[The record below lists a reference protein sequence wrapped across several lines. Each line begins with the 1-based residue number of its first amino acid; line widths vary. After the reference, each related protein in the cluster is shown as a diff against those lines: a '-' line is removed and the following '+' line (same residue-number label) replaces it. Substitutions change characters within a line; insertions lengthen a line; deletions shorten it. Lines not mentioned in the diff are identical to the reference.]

1 MKLYLLKQYINNDYD
16 TFDSCVVAAENE
28 DDARTIHPISELN
41 EWMKESQEYHYD
53 NYYTLDENG
62 KVKIER
68 IRNESFDWV
77 RFHERDKIE
86 VEYLGDTHL
95 KRGVICASFNAG

>member
-28 DDARTIHPISELN
+28 DDARTIHP
-41 EWMKESQEYHYD
+41 QYD
-53 NYYTLDENG
+53 TDYWI
-62 KVKIER
+62 KIGD
-68 IRNESFDWV
+68 SDYSSWTKFDQ
-77 RFHERDKIE
+77 REKIE